1 MCLLCC
7 IANQGMCY
15 MTKSYYANTIIDDC
29 IIQQAVIVNPDQMYG
44 QCVIEE
50 IMKKPGMN

>member
-1 MCLLCC
+1 MCC